1 VLCFLCLCPQDT
13 TSFDRLRSTS
23 FRLRTQN
30 EVALCANSVVLRTND
45 VMLRINDVVLRT
57 NIMLRIDFLPLLCYN
72 TPKVGEYMKLI
83 LDNILSES
91 AKFIND
97 GVVASYIPELAKANK
112 DALGVCV
119 ITNEGKQFFSG
130 DADQYF
136 TMQSIVKPLI
146 LLIALM
152 DNGMDRVRCL
162 VGVEATGKP
171 FDTFN
176 YSDQA
181 LNAEHINPMVNAG
194 AIALC
199 TLIKGETY
207 DEKFQRLLNLAR
219 KVSCNPNLQVDEQV
233 YLSEKATGNK
243 NRALAYMLKA
253 YGLVNDNIEEI
264 LDCYFKACSIKVT
277 AMDLAQIALVFA
289 NGGISPKTNKRLFD
303 KKYSQYINAVL
314 MTCGMYDGSGEFALN
329 VGVPAK
335 SGVGGGIMAVVPNR
349 MGIGIF
355 SPALDKKGNSIA
367 GSKALELLSK
377 NLELSIF

>member
-1 VLCFLCLCPQDT
+1 
-13 TSFDRLRSTS
+13 
-23 FRLRTQN
+23 
-30 EVALCANSVVLRTND
+30 
-45 VMLRINDVVLRT
+45 
-57 NIMLRIDFLPLLCYN
+57 
-72 TPKVGEYMKLI
+72 MKLI
-83 LDNILSES
+83 LDSILSECT
-91 AKFIND
+91 KYIDD
-97 GVVASYIPELAKANK
+97 GAVASYIPELAKADKNE
-112 DALGVCV
+112 LGICV
-119 ITNEGKQFFSG
+119 ITNEGKQFYSG
-130 DADQYF
+130 DVNKFF

-152 DNGMDRVRCL
+152 DNGMKCVRNL

-171 FDTFN
+171 FDAFN

-194 AIALC
+194 AITLC
-199 TLIKGETY
+199 TLINGETY
-207 DEKFQRLLNLAR
+207 DEKFWRLLALVRTIAG
-219 KVSCNPNLQVDEQV
+219 NPDLQVDERV
-233 YLSEKATGNK
+233 YLSEKTTGNK

-253 YGLVNDNIEEI
+253 YGLISGDVEEI

-277 AMDLAQIALVFA
+277 AMELANIALVFS
-289 NGGISPKTNKRLFD
+289 NGGIAPKTNERLFD
-303 KKYSQYINAVL
+303 RKYARYINAVL

-367 GSKALELLSK
+367 GIKVLELLSK